1 MANPSAAS
9 SYILRVPPVT
19 IRVHTA
25 LPSVV
30 DHIEFFYGACRSRS
44 PADERDFIDLDISV
58 LPGRGIHRFWHPQSR
73 FLLDTNE
80 PFLPLPLDQAAPL
93 LEWGLNW
100 CIASR
105 PLGYLTIH
113 AAVVARGSDA
123 LLMPGFP
130 GAGKSTLLLQAIAN
144 IAARGVSVLYVSGEE
159 SLQQI
164 AERAHRLKLPAD
176 KIMMLAETSVQR
188 ICDVLDEVKPQIL
201 VIDSIQVMHTQDTES
216 APGSISQVRESASY
230 LTQYAKK
237 HDVSIF
243 MVGHVTKDQSL
254 AGPMTLSH
262 IVDTQVMLGSTDDA
276 RFRVLRADKNRFGSV
291 GELGF
296 FAMDSTGLK
305 EVKNPS
311 AMFLNRPDKPSS
323 GSVVTVLW
331 EGTRP
336 LLVEIQALVTE
347 CQYGNP
353 RRLAVGFDQNRLA
366 MLLAVLSRHGGIFT
380 ANDEIYANVVGG
392 IKVTETSSDLAIVVG
407 VVSSL
412 RDKVIPH
419 DVFFF
424 GEIGLSGEIRPV
436 ANGHARLNDAAKHGF
451 KKAVIPKANV
461 PKKSIEGLEIHG
473 VSTLSEALDIL
484 SEL

>member
-1 MANPSAAS
+1 MSKKIKTAFVCDQCGADYPRWGGQCTSCGEWNTIKEVRLGSAGTERNNRAGYAGS
-9 SYILRVPPVT
+9 RSEVKLLAEVNLSQAERISTGISEFDRVLGGGIV
-19 IRVHTA
+19 RG
-25 LPSVV
+25 SVV
-30 DHIEFFYGACRSRS
+30 LIGGA
-44 PADERDFIDLDISV
+44 
-58 LPGRGIHRFWHPQSR
+58 
-73 FLLDTNE
+73 
-80 PFLPLPLDQAAPL
+80 
-93 LEWGLNW
+93 
-100 CIASR
+100 
-105 PLGYLTIH
+105 
-113 AAVVARGSDA
+113 
-123 LLMPGFP
+123 P

-144 IAARGVSVLYVSGEE
+144 IADRNITVLYVSGEE
-159 SLQQI
+159 SMQQI
-164 AERAHRLKLPAD
+164 AERALRLKLPAD
-176 KIMMLAETSVQR
+176 KIMMLMETSVQR
-188 ICDVLDEVKPQIL
+188 ICDILDEIKPHIL
-201 VIDSIQVMHTQDTES
+201 VIDSIQVMHTQDTDS
-216 APGSISQVRESASY
+216 APGSVSQVRESASY

-237 HDVSIF
+237 HHVSIF

-262 IVDTQVMLGSTDDA
+262 IVDTQVMLGATDDS

-311 AMFLNRPDKPSS
+311 AMFLNRAEKPSS

-366 MLLAVLSRHGGIFT
+366 MLLAVLYRHGGIFT
-380 ANDEIYANVVGG
+380 AQDEIYANVVGG

-412 RDKVIPH
+412 KDKVIPH

-451 KKAVIPKANV
+451 KKAIIPKANV
-461 PKKSIEGLEIHG
+461 PKTAIKGLEILG
-473 VSTLSEALDIL
+473 VSTLSEGLAIL
-484 SEL
+484 SDL

>member
-1 MANPSAAS
+1 MSKKNKTAFVCDQCGTDFPRWGGQCTSCGEWNTIKEVRLGGAERNKS
-9 SYILRVPPVT
+9 SVGYAGSRSEVKLLSDVNLSQAERISSGISEFDRVLGGGIVCG
-19 IRVHTA
+19 
-25 LPSVV
+25 SVV
-30 DHIEFFYGACRSRS
+30 LIGGA
-44 PADERDFIDLDISV
+44 
-58 LPGRGIHRFWHPQSR
+58 
-73 FLLDTNE
+73 
-80 PFLPLPLDQAAPL
+80 
-93 LEWGLNW
+93 
-100 CIASR
+100 
-105 PLGYLTIH
+105 
-113 AAVVARGSDA
+113 
-123 LLMPGFP
+123 P

-164 AERAHRLKLPAD
+164 AERAHRLKLPTD
-176 KIMMLAETSVQR
+176 KIMMLAETSVQQ
-188 ICDVLDEVKPQIL
+188 ICDVLDELRPQIL

-216 APGSISQVRESASY
+216 APGSVSQVRESASY

-419 DVFFF
+419 DTFFF

-461 PKKSIEGLEIHG
+461 PKKGIDGLDIHG
-473 VSTLSEALDIL
+473 VSTLSEALSIL
-484 SEL
+484 SEM

>member
-1 MANPSAAS
+1 MSKKNKTAFVCDQCGADFPRWGGQCTSCGEWNTIKEVRLGSTTNEHS
-9 SYILRVPPVT
+9 NRVTGYAGSRSEVKFLSDVNLSQAKRIVT
-19 IRVHTA
+19 GISEFDRV
-25 LPSVV
+25 LGGGIVRGSVV
-30 DHIEFFYGACRSRS
+30 LIGGA
-44 PADERDFIDLDISV
+44 
-58 LPGRGIHRFWHPQSR
+58 
-73 FLLDTNE
+73 
-80 PFLPLPLDQAAPL
+80 
-93 LEWGLNW
+93 
-100 CIASR
+100 
-105 PLGYLTIH
+105 
-113 AAVVARGSDA
+113 
-123 LLMPGFP
+123 P

-144 IAARGVSVLYVSGEE
+144 IADRDVSVLYVSGEE

-164 AERAHRLKLPAD
+164 AERAHRLKLPTD

-188 ICDVLDEVKPQIL
+188 ICDILDEIKPKIL
-201 VIDSIQVMHTQDTES
+201 VIDSIQVMHTQETDS
-216 APGSISQVRESASY
+216 APGSVSQVRDSASY

-237 HDVSIF
+237 HNVSIF

-276 RFRVLRADKNRFGSV
+276 RYRILRADKNRFGSV

-296 FAMDSTGLK
+296 FAMDSSGLK

-311 AMFLNRPDKPSS
+311 AMFLNRAEKPSS

-336 LLVEIQALVTE
+336 LLVEIQALVTD

-380 ANDEIYANVVGG
+380 AQDEIYANVVGG
-392 IKVTETSSDLAIVVG
+392 IKVTETSSDLAIVVA

-412 RDKVIPH
+412 RNKVIPH
-419 DVFFF
+419 DALFF
-424 GEIGLSGEIRPV
+424 GEIGLNGEIRPV

-451 KKAVIPKANV
+451 KKAVIPKANA
-461 PKKSIEGLEIHG
+461 PKKPVEGLQIFA
-473 VSTLSEALDIL
+473 VTTLSEALDVL
-484 SEL
+484 SEM

>member
-1 MANPSAAS
+1 MSKKIKTAFVCDQCGADYPRWGGQCTSCGEWNTIKEVRLGSASAERS
-9 SYILRVPPVT
+9 SRTGYAGSRSEVKLLSDVNMSQAERISTGISEFDRVLGGGIV
-19 IRVHTA
+19 RG
-25 LPSVV
+25 SVV
-30 DHIEFFYGACRSRS
+30 LIGGA
-44 PADERDFIDLDISV
+44 
-58 LPGRGIHRFWHPQSR
+58 
-73 FLLDTNE
+73 
-80 PFLPLPLDQAAPL
+80 
-93 LEWGLNW
+93 
-100 CIASR
+100 
-105 PLGYLTIH
+105 
-113 AAVVARGSDA
+113 
-123 LLMPGFP
+123 P

-144 IAARGVSVLYVSGEE
+144 IADRSISVLYVSGEE

-176 KIMMLAETSVQR
+176 KIMMLMETSVQR
-188 ICDVLDEVKPQIL
+188 ICDILDEIKPQIL
-201 VIDSIQVMHTQDTES
+201 VIDSIQVMHTQEADS
-216 APGSISQVRESASY
+216 APGSVSQVRESASY

-237 HDVSIF
+237 HHVSIF

-276 RFRVLRADKNRFGSV
+276 RYRVLRADKNRFGSV

-311 AMFLNRPDKPSS
+311 AMFLNRAEKPSS

-366 MLLAVLSRHGGIFT
+366 MLLAVLYRHGGIFT
-380 ANDEIYANVVGG
+380 AQDEIYANVVGG

-407 VVSSL
+407 IVSSL

-451 KKAVIPKANV
+451 KKAVIPKANA
-461 PKKSIEGLEIHG
+461 PKTPIKGLEIHA
-473 VSTLSEALDIL
+473 VSTLSEALDIVA
-484 SEL
+484 EM

>member
-1 MANPSAAS
+1 MSKKIKTAFVCDQCGADYPRWGGQCTSCGEWNTIKEVRLGSAGTERNNRAGYAGS
-9 SYILRVPPVT
+9 RSEVKLLAEVNLSQAERISTGISEFDRVLGGGIV
-19 IRVHTA
+19 RG
-25 LPSVV
+25 SVV
-30 DHIEFFYGACRSRS
+30 LIGGA
-44 PADERDFIDLDISV
+44 
-58 LPGRGIHRFWHPQSR
+58 
-73 FLLDTNE
+73 
-80 PFLPLPLDQAAPL
+80 
-93 LEWGLNW
+93 
-100 CIASR
+100 
-105 PLGYLTIH
+105 
-113 AAVVARGSDA
+113 
-123 LLMPGFP
+123 P

-144 IAARGVSVLYVSGEE
+144 IADRNITVLYVSGEE
-159 SLQQI
+159 SMQQI
-164 AERAHRLKLPAD
+164 AERALRLKLPAD
-176 KIMMLAETSVQR
+176 KIMMLMETSVQR
-188 ICDVLDEVKPQIL
+188 ICDILDEIKPHIL
-201 VIDSIQVMHTQDTES
+201 VIDSIQVMHTQDTDS
-216 APGSISQVRESASY
+216 APGSVSQVRESASY

-237 HDVSIF
+237 HHVSIF

-262 IVDTQVMLGSTDDA
+262 IVDTQVMLGSTDDS

-311 AMFLNRPDKPSS
+311 AMFLNRAEKPSS

-366 MLLAVLSRHGGIFT
+366 MLLAVLYRHGGIFT
-380 ANDEIYANVVGG
+380 AQDEIYANVVGG

-412 RDKVIPH
+412 KDKVIPH
-419 DVFFF
+419 DVLFF

-461 PKKSIEGLEIHG
+461 PKTAIKGLEILG
-473 VSTLSEALDIL
+473 VSTLSEALIIVSDL
-484 SEL
+484 

>member
-1 MANPSAAS
+1 MSKKIKTAFVCDQCGADYPRWGGQCTSCGEWNTIKEVRLGSAS
-9 SYILRVPPVT
+9 SERGSRTGYAGSRSDVKLLADVSLSQAERISTGISEFDRVLGGGIV
-19 IRVHTA
+19 RG
-25 LPSVV
+25 SVV
-30 DHIEFFYGACRSRS
+30 LIGGA
-44 PADERDFIDLDISV
+44 
-58 LPGRGIHRFWHPQSR
+58 
-73 FLLDTNE
+73 
-80 PFLPLPLDQAAPL
+80 
-93 LEWGLNW
+93 
-100 CIASR
+100 
-105 PLGYLTIH
+105 
-113 AAVVARGSDA
+113 
-123 LLMPGFP
+123 P

-144 IAARGVSVLYVSGEE
+144 ISNRNITVLYVSGEE
-159 SLQQI
+159 SMQQI
-164 AERAHRLKLPAD
+164 AERALRLKLPAD
-176 KIMMLAETSVQR
+176 KIMMLMETSVQS
-188 ICDVLDEVKPQIL
+188 ICDTLDEIKPQIL
-201 VIDSIQVMHTQDTES
+201 VIDSIQVMHTLDTDS
-216 APGSISQVRESASY
+216 APGSVSQVRESASY

-237 HDVSIF
+237 HQVSIF

-262 IVDTQVMLGSTDDA
+262 IVDTQVMLGSTDDS

-296 FAMDSTGLK
+296 FAMDRSGLK

-311 AMFLNRPDKPSS
+311 AMFLNRAEKLSS

-366 MLLAVLSRHGGIFT
+366 MLLAVLYRHGGIFT
-380 ANDEIYANVVGG
+380 AQDEIYANVVGG

-412 RDKVIPH
+412 KDKVIPH

-451 KKAVIPKANV
+451 KKAVIPKSNV
-461 PKKSIEGLEIHG
+461 PKAAIKGLEILG
-473 VSTLSEALDIL
+473 VSTLSEALSMLTDL
-484 SEL
+484 

>member
-1 MANPSAAS
+1 MNKSMGKKSKTAFVCEQCGADFPRWGGQCTSCGAWNTIKEVRLGSSASGHGSRSAGYAGS
-9 SYILRVPPVT
+9 LSEVKLLSDVNLSQAERILTGIAEFDRVLGGGIV
-19 IRVHTA
+19 RG
-25 LPSVV
+25 SVV
-30 DHIEFFYGACRSRS
+30 LIGGA
-44 PADERDFIDLDISV
+44 
-58 LPGRGIHRFWHPQSR
+58 
-73 FLLDTNE
+73 
-80 PFLPLPLDQAAPL
+80 
-93 LEWGLNW
+93 
-100 CIASR
+100 
-105 PLGYLTIH
+105 
-113 AAVVARGSDA
+113 
-123 LLMPGFP
+123 P

-144 IAARGVSVLYVSGEE
+144 IAERNIGVLYISGEE

-164 AERAHRLKLPAD
+164 AERAHRLKLPAG

-188 ICDVLDEVKPQIL
+188 ICDVLDDIKAQVI
-201 VIDSIQVMHTQDTES
+201 VIDSIQVMHTQDADS
-216 APGSISQVRESASY
+216 APGSVSQVRESASY

-237 HDVSIF
+237 HQVSIF

-276 RFRVLRADKNRFGSV
+276 RYRVLRADKNRFGSV

-296 FAMDSTGLK
+296 FAMDNSGLK

-311 AMFLNRPDKPSS
+311 AMFLNRTETPSS

-336 LLVEIQALVTE
+336 LLVEIQALVTD

-366 MLLAVLSRHGGIFT
+366 MLLAVLARHGGIVT
-380 ANDEIYANVVGG
+380 AQDEIYANVVGG
-392 IKVTETSSDLAIVVG
+392 IKVTETGSDLAIVIG

-412 RDKVIPH
+412 KNKVIPQEL
-419 DVFFF
+419 FFF

-436 ANGHARLNDAAKHGF
+436 ANGYARLNDAAKHGF
-451 KKAVIPKANV
+451 KKAVIPKANA
-461 PKKSIEGLEIHG
+461 PKHAVQGLE
-473 VSTLSEALDIL
+473 VYAVATLAEALDVF